1 MGPAAVRASF
11 ALALAFLSG
20 CAAYEA
26 QPLSPAESARALESR
41 SLADP
46 RVQKFIAAAGSDE
59 AEAAPVAK
67 WDLHALTLAAVYYH
81 PDLDIA
87 RAKLATVRAG
97 VTTAAQIPNPSLGV
111 GLTYNASVATPSP
124 WTIGPAITFLLE
136 TAGRREYR
144 TAQARALTQAA
155 REDLASAGW
164 QVRGRVRAALI
175 DLWAAGRRRD
185 LARERLEL
193 QDRLAGL
200 LERRFALG
208 AASSL
213 DVTRERVNRNQ
224 ASLALHD
231 AGRQSAEAR
240 ARLAAA
246 IGVPVRALD
255 GVPLALAAI
264 EHPARPDPQAAIG
277 AWRRE
282 ALVRR
287 SDVQGLL
294 AEYEA
299 AQSALQ
305 LQMASRFP
313 NLSLGPGFRYDQG
326 AHKYDLNVAAELPV
340 FHQNQGP
347 IAEAAARRSEAA
359 ARFTALQAQ
368 IIAAID
374 AAAASY
380 RAASDSVTAADALL
394 QDAERR
400 ARELSRSFA
409 AGQSDRPTLVGA
421 ELELATIRLSRLDV
435 LVRERQ
441 ALGALEDALQQPLF
455 DSGTQ
460 APVPERS
467 PRAHDRE
474 SAS

>member
-20 CAAYEA
+20 CAAYRA

-41 SLADP
+41 SLDDP
-46 RVQKFIAAAGSDE
+46 RLQKFIAAAGRGK
-59 AEAAPVAK
+59 AEAAPVST
-67 WDLHALTLAAVYYH
+67 WDLHALMLAAVYYH

-87 RAKLATVRAG
+87 RAKLAAARAG
-97 VTTAAQIPNPSLGV
+97 ATTAAQIPNPSLGV
-111 GLTYNASVATPSP
+111 GFTYNASVAAPSP
-124 WTIGPAITFLLE
+124 WTIGPVITFLLE

-144 TAQARALTQAA
+144 TAQARALAEAA
-155 REDLASAGW
+155 REDLASAEW
-164 QVRGRVRAALI
+164 QVRGRVRGALV
-175 DLWAAGRRRD
+175 DLWAAERRVD

-224 ASLALHD
+224 AGLALHD
-231 AGRQSAEAR
+231 AKRQSAEAR

-246 IGVPVRALD
+246 LGIPVRALD
-255 GVPLALAAI
+255 GVSLALDAF
-264 EHPARPDPQAAIG
+264 EHPVQPDPRAANG
-277 AWRRE
+277 EWRRE
-282 ALVRR
+282 ALLGR

-305 LQMASRFP
+305 LQVASRFP
-313 NLSLGPGFRYDQG
+313 NLSVGPGFRYDQG

-340 FHQNQGP
+340 FHRNQGP

-359 ARFTALQAQ
+359 ARFIALQAR
-368 IIAAID
+368 IIGSID

-380 RAASDSVTAADALL
+380 RAASESVATADALL

-400 ARELSRSFA
+400 VRELSRSFE
-409 AGQSDRPTLVGA
+409 AGQVDRPTLVGA
-421 ELELATIRLSRLDV
+421 ELELATIHLSRLDV

-455 DSGTQ
+455 DPGTK
-460 APVPERS
+460 PSVPEGS
-467 PRAHDRE
+467 PRAHDME
-474 SAS
+474 SSS